1 MTKSPY
7 PDSHHDVSSN
17 TIFGFWLYLMTDCVM
32 FASFFA
38 AYVVLVRGTFGGPT
52 PQEIIHLPA
61 VLAQTLI
68 LLASSFACGMA
79 MLWAPRK
86 NQRKLLLWLA
96 CSFILGF
103 LFLAMEWVE
112 LSRLASEGNGW
123 RRSAFLSAYFTLVG
137 THGAHIVIGL
147 LLMIFFG
154 LQLYYR
160 GFTAAVLRRLTCL
173 RIYWQF
179 IYLIWIFTFT
189 LVYLMGASS

>member
-38 AYVVLVRGTFGGPT
+38 AYVVLQGGTFGGPT
-52 PQEIIHLPA
+52 PREILHLPSA
-61 VLAQTLI
+61 LAQTLI

-79 MLWAPRK
+79 MLWAPRGNK
-86 NQRKLLLWLA
+86 RKLLFWLA
-96 CSFILGF
+96 CSFVLGL
-103 LFLAMEWVE
+103 LFFVMEWCE
-112 LSRLASEGNGW
+112 LSRLVSEGSSW

-137 THGAHIVIGL
+137 THGAHIIIGL
-147 LLMIFFG
+147 LLMVFFG
-154 LQLYYR
+154 LQLYVR

-189 LVYLMGASS
+189 LVYLMGVS

>member
-1 MTKSPY
+1 MTKSSY
-7 PDSHHDVSSN
+7 PDTHHDISSN

-38 AYVVLVRGTFGGPT
+38 AYVVLERGTFGGPT
-52 PQEIIHLPA
+52 PREIIHLPA
-61 VLAQTLI
+61 ALVQTLI

-79 MLWAPRK
+79 MLSAPRESK
-86 NQRKLLLWLA
+86 RKLLLWLA
-96 CSFILGF
+96 GSFLLGS
-103 LFLAMEWVE
+103 LFFGMQWTE

-123 RRSAFLSAYFTLVG
+123 GRSAFLSAYFTLVG

-154 LQLYYR
+154 LQLYSR

-189 LVYLMGASS
+189 LVYLTGGS